1 MLSHKI
7 AYVGRFWKFSMQR
20 QTNHVG
26 SSQGPK
32 DKAAQQCLCH
42 DFFCRA
48 SLIMKELNDIMWANV
63 WQEKQ
68 WPGFD
73 IKLVKVSETLCFT
86 PLIVIP
92 VELKTTFTVSC
103 CLLFCQS
110 DGSHKLSCTS

>member
-42 DFFCRA
+42 DFFCCA
-48 SLIMKELNDIMWANV
+48 SLIMKELNDIMWANF
-63 WQEKQ
+63 WQEV
-68 WPGFD
+68 
-73 IKLVKVSETLCFT
+73 LVFFIQLLKSVIFL
-86 PLIVIP
+86 PLID
-92 VELKTTFTVSC
+92 SC
-103 CLLFCQS
+103 HLV
-110 DGSHKLSCTS
+110 